1 LSLRWFQ
8 APKTTNHA
16 LALLPATPRRLRRD
30 PGWWEIL
37 QHWVI
42 FSIVFEVILPR
53 MPNVFRH
60 TSDPWNVVAYL
71 AVGILAGIC
80 WKI

>member
-1 LSLRWFQ
+1 MC
-8 APKTTNHA
+8 
-16 LALLPATPRRLRRD
+16 LPLFLPMILYGQRLIGLRRHD
-30 PGWWEIL
+30 GFPRWWEIL